1 LNTAYLILG
10 SNINPEVNIPRA
22 LGFLDKSF
30 SIHKISDTWKTRAV
44 GAQAEDF
51 LNTAVEIETGLD
63 MHMLKEKCLCHI
75 EEIMGRI
82 RQIDK
87 NAPRTIDID
96 IVIFNNK
103 ILDYE
108 IFTREHLALPLSQL
122 IPDLVEPQTGKSLK
136 LISETLHRSGYA
148 TNIGYITSKRD

>member
-63 MHMLKEKCLCHI
+63 IQLLKEKCLCHI

-82 RQIDK
+82 RQKDK

-96 IVIFNNK
+96 IVVFNNQ
-103 ILDYE
+103 ILDRE
-108 IFTREHLALPLSQL
+108 IFTREHLALPLAQL
-122 IPDLVEPQTGKSLK
+122 IPDQVDPQTRKSLK
-136 LISETLHRSGYA
+136 SIAETLHRSGSA
-148 TNIGYITSKRD
+148 INIGHITSVKD

>member
-1 LNTAYLILG
+1 MNTAYLILG

-30 SIHKISDTWKTRAV
+30 VILKISDTWKTRAV
-44 GAQAEDF
+44 GALAEDF
-51 LNTAVEIETGLD
+51 LNTAVKIETGLD

-82 RQIDK
+82 RQKDK

-96 IVIFNNK
+96 IMVFNNK
-103 ILDYE
+103 ILDLE
-108 IFTREHLALPLSQL
+108 IFSREHLAFPLAQL
-122 IPDLVEPQTGKSLK
+122 IPDLVDPQTGKSLK
-136 LISETLHRSGYA
+136 LIADSLYLSDSA
-148 TNIGYITSKRD
+148 INIGCIPPKES

>member
-22 LGFLDKSF
+22 LGFLDRSF
-30 SIHKISDTWKTRAV
+30 SILKISDTWKTRAV
-44 GAQAEDF
+44 GTQAEDF

-75 EEIMGRI
+75 EEIMGRV
-82 RQIDK
+82 RLKDK

-96 IVIFNNK
+96 IVVFNNR
-103 ILDYE
+103 ILDHE

-122 IPDLVEPQTGKSLK
+122 KPDLVDPQTGKSLE
-136 LISETLHRSGYA
+136 LIAESLHPSGSA
-148 TNIGYITSKRD
+148 TNIGFITSIKD

>member
-1 LNTAYLILG
+1 LNNAYLILG

-30 SIHKISDTWKTRAV
+30 TIIKISDTWKTRAV

-51 LNTAVEIETGLD
+51 LNTAVKIDTGLD

-82 RQIDK
+82 RQKDK
-87 NAPRTIDID
+87 NAPRTIDLD
-96 IVIFNNK
+96 IVVFNSK
-103 ILDYE
+103 ILDHE
-108 IFTREHLALPLSQL
+108 IFMREHLALPLSQL
-122 IPDLVEPQTGKSLK
+122 IPDLVDPQTGITLK
-136 LISETLHRSGYA
+136 FIAETLHRSGSA
-148 TNIGYITSKRD
+148 TNVGCISPKES

>member
-1 LNTAYLILG
+1 MNTAYLLLG

-30 SIHKISDTWKTRAV
+30 SVQKISDTWKTRAV
-44 GAQAEDF
+44 GAEAEDF

-82 RQIDK
+82 RQKDK

-96 IVIFNNK
+96 IVVFNHEVIDK
-103 ILDYE
+103 E
-108 IFTREHLALPLSQL
+108 IFSREHLALPLSQL
-122 IPDLVEPQTGKSLK
+122 LPDLVDPKTGKSLR
-136 LISETLHRSGYA
+136 LITNSFNQTGSA
-148 TNIGYITSKRD
+148 TNIGFITSKRE